1 MSSILVSTLGVL
13 DATKLS
19 DPQISASKTMRR
31 LLVSFASY
39 MTRSNDTVMDMITPC
54 QSGLLNAS
62 QSLAHVSGLSGMFGI
77 RVASPLGRL
86 INPASAALPARGN
99 GCGEPKTKKPPRMQR
114 P

>member
-1 MSSILVSTLGVL
+1 ML

-19 DPQISASKTMRR
+19 DPQISASNTIRR

-62 QSLAHVSGLSGMFGI
+62 QILAHVSGLSGMFGI
-77 RVASPLGRL
+77 RVASPWGD
-86 INPASAALPARGN
+86 
-99 GCGEPKTKKPPRMQR
+99 
-114 P
+114 